1 MYPGLTPPLV
11 AAFLAAAGLVG
22 FLILFRPV
30 LRRLALRQVVRRP
43 TETILVV
50 LGSVLGTALIVA
62 SLTVGDSLDRS
73 VRQAAYETLGPIDE
87 SVSSP
92 SPGLGEEVARRL
104 APLRQHPDVDGVLTA
119 RVLPA
124 AAVRGTGAGQA
135 AEPRALLWEVDF
147 AEAARFGAPDRSGLA
162 VAAPGPGQVVINQ
175 HLADALGAGAGD
187 QIDFY
192 ANGAPLSATV
202 AAVVPAEGLAG
213 AGLGGNVNR
222 NAFFAPGTLAADGAG
237 PPPAT
242 LTYVSNRGGVEGGA
256 ALTDRVTGE
265 IDARLGPLAS
275 AGATVETP
283 KRDVLD
289 AAEQTGA
296 VLGSLF
302 LFIASFSIIAGV
314 LLITNIFVML
324 AEERKCQLGTLRA
337 IGMRRRRVSAGLA
350 IEGTVYSGVAM
361 LVGGGLGILLGR
373 IVTLLA
379 GQIFNSWYTED
390 NRLEIGFAVTPISV
404 VNGMAAGFLIAFLAV
419 VLTSVRIAR
428 ANVIAAIR
436 DLEPSPRR
444 RTLRRLTAAS
454 AVAAAL
460 LAALAVPAVI
470 RGEGAITYLL
480 PALAAVSAIPFLRRF
495 WPARTV
501 YTGVALGLLAW
512 GMLASLVR
520 PDVFEDGSTATY
532 VVLGTMLT
540 AGSVVLI
547 SQHQAVLLRP
557 LRWLVRRPTQ
567 RGLATRLAVAYPT
580 GKRFRTGAT
589 LAMYCIVVLVIVML
603 TQISAVIDAGV
614 DRSVA
619 DATGKWTLR
628 ADFNPSTPPLDPQ
641 ESITGGSFEGQV
653 TDLAEL
659 VTTEALGDDPQGRTT
674 DPLPV
679 LAVGIPTALA
689 DQPPALQH
697 RLPELPTD
705 RVAWLTVLN
714 DPSYVLI
721 DAYYGATGG
730 PQANVV
736 MPGQQLTLT
745 DPATGEPVRR
755 TVAGVLANGL
765 AFYGIGG
772 GEFRYPVLMSQPA
785 IQDQFAERAKPA
797 SMLLRLAPAAD
808 RAQVAS
814 ALQAQFLSS
823 GLVVTDLAQT
833 ARDSFAATGQF
844 FLLMQGYLA
853 LGLLVGIT
861 GLGVVM
867 VRAVRERRRTI
878 AVLRALGFQAR
889 TVRRAFITESGFVA
903 FEGVVLGTILGV
915 ATTWLFYHN
924 SQAFGELHVAYPID
938 WAAIAV
944 TVGATLLASLLVTL
958 APARRAA
965 RIQPAVALRIAD

>member
-1 MYPGLTPPLV
+1 MYPELAPPLIV
-11 AAFLAAAGLVG
+11 AFLAAAGLVG
-22 FLILFRPV
+22 FLVLFRPI

-43 TETILVV
+43 TESILVV

-73 VRQAAYETLGPIDE
+73 VRQAAYETLGPVDE
-87 SVSSP
+87 VVRTP
-92 SPGLGEEVARRL
+92 SPQLGDEVARRL
-104 APLRQHPDVDGVLTA
+104 EPLRQHPDVDGVLTV
-119 RVLPA
+119 RVSPA
-124 AAVRGTGAGQA
+124 AAVHATGTGRA
-135 AEPRALLWEVDF
+135 AEPRVLLWEADF
-147 AEAARFGAPDRSGLA
+147 AEAARFGAPDPSGLA
-162 VAAPGPGQVVINQ
+162 VAAPGPGEVVINK
-175 HLADALGAGAGD
+175 HLAEALDAGAGD

-192 ANGAPLSATV
+192 VNGEPFTATV
-202 AAVVPAEGLAG
+202 VAEVPAEGLAG

-222 NAFFAPGTLAADGAG
+222 NAFFAPGTIVTGGAG
-237 PPPAT
+237 PPPVT

-256 ALTDRVTGE
+256 ALTDEVFAE
-265 IDARLGPLAS
+265 IDARLGALAT
-275 AGATVETP
+275 AGAWLETP

-289 AAEQTGA
+289 TAEETGA

-324 AEERKCQLGTLRA
+324 AEERKRQLGTLRA
-337 IGMRRRRVSAGLA
+337 IGMRRHRVSAGLA
-350 IEGTVYSGVAM
+350 IEGTVYSGAAV
-361 LVGGGLGILLGR
+361 LLGGALGILLGR

-436 DLEPSPRR
+436 DLDPSPRR
-444 RTLRRLTAAS
+444 RTRRKLTAAS
-454 AVAAAL
+454 AVVAAL

-470 RGEGAITYLL
+470 RGEGAVTYLL
-480 PALAAVSAIPFLRRF
+480 PALATVSAIPFLRRF

-501 YTGVALGLLAW
+501 YTGVALALLAW
-512 GMLASLVR
+512 GMLASLLR
-520 PDVFEDGSTATY
+520 PDLFEDGSTATY
-532 VVLGTMLT
+532 VVLGSMLT

-567 RGLATRLAVAYPT
+567 RGLATRLAIAYPT
-580 GKRFRTGAT
+580 AKRFRTGAT

-628 ADFNPSTPPLDPQ
+628 ADFNPSMPPPNPQ
-641 ESITGGSFEGQV
+641 ASMTGEAFDGQV

-659 VTTEALGDDPQGRTT
+659 ITAEALGDDPQGRTA

-679 LAVGIPTALA
+679 LAMGIPAALA

-697 RLPELPTD
+697 RLPGLPTD
-705 RVAWLTVLN
+705 TAAWMTVLD
-714 DPSYVLI
+714 DPSYVLV
-721 DAYYGATGG
+721 DAYYGSTGG

-736 MPGQQLTLT
+736 MPGQQLTLA
-745 DPATGEPVRR
+745 DPGTGEPVRR

-772 GEFRYPVLMSQPA
+772 GEFRYPVLMSRTAIQEQFGDQAQPA
-785 IQDQFAERAKPA
+785 
-797 SMLLRLAPAAD
+797 SLLLRLAPGAD
-808 RAQVAS
+808 QAHVAS
-814 ALQAQFLSS
+814 ALQAQFLTS

-833 ARDSFAATGQF
+833 ARDSFTATRQF

-889 TVRRAFITESGFVA
+889 TVRQAFITESGFVA
-903 FEGVVLGTILGV
+903 LEGVVIGTVLGV
-915 ATTWLFYHN
+915 ETTWLFYQN
-924 SQAFGELHVAYPID
+924 SPAFGELHVAYPIAWD
-938 WAAIAV
+938 AIAV